1 MAEKSVRITNI
12 VATASLG
19 CALDLKHL
27 EQQIPLSQ
35 YLPHRFSGLLIRI
48 LQPYK
53 AHCQVYQNGKIT
65 INGARSV
72 RAARA
77 LSRRFCEMIRDT
89 GYSAELSAFKI
100 VNIVACCKLSTSIA
114 IEQVYPRLL
123 SDFPHT
129 IFNPELF
136 PGMSVK
142 MSNCTAILFRSG
154 KINFLGCSI
163 LLDAE
168 AAKLDLSL
176 YL

>member
-1 MAEKSVRITNI
+1 MVEQAVRITNI

-19 CALDLKHL
+19 CDLDLKHL
-27 EQQIPLSQ
+27 EQQIPLTQ

-53 AHCQVYQNGKIT
+53 AHCQVYRNGEIT

-77 LSRRFCEMIRDT
+77 LSQRFCEMVENA
-89 GYSAELSAFKI
+89 GYSTELSAFKI
-100 VNIVACCKLSTSIA
+100 VNVVACCKLNFGIA
-114 IEQVYPRLL
+114 IEQVYRRLIH
-123 SDFPHT
+123 DFPHT

-142 MSNCTAILFRSG
+142 ISSCTAVLFRSVT
-154 KINFLGCSI
+154 INFVGCSS
-163 LLDAE
+163 LLDAK
-168 AAKLDLSL
+168 AAMIDLSL

>member
-1 MAEKSVRITNI
+1 MAEQAVRITNI
-12 VATASLG
+12 VATACLG
-19 CALDLKHL
+19 CTLDLEHL
-27 EQQIPLSQ
+27 EQQIPLTQ

-53 AHCQVYQNGKIT
+53 AHCQVYRNGKIT

-77 LSRRFCEMIRDT
+77 LSQKFCGMIGNA
-89 GYSAELSAFKI
+89 GYNTELSAFKI
-100 VNIVACCKLSTSIA
+100 VNVVACCKVKSLIP
-114 IEQVYPRLL
+114 IEQVYTRIG

-142 MSNCTAILFRSG
+142 MSNCTAVLFRSG

-163 LLDAE
+163 LLDAK
-168 AAKLDLSL
+168 AAMVDLSL
-176 YL
+176 YS

>member
-1 MAEKSVRITNI
+1 MAEQAVRITNI

-19 CALDLKHL
+19 CVLDLKHL
-27 EQQIPLSQ
+27 EQQIPLTQ

-53 AHCQVYQNGKIT
+53 AHCQVYQNGKIM
-65 INGARSV
+65 INGASSV

-77 LSRRFCEMIRDT
+77 SSRKFCQMIRNA
-89 GYSAELSAFKI
+89 GYNTELSAFKI
-100 VNIVACCKLSTSIA
+100 VNVVACCRVKSVIL
-114 IEQVYPRLL
+114 IEQVYTRIV

-136 PGMSVK
+136 PGMSVR
-142 MSNCTAILFRSG
+142 MSNCTAALFRSG
-154 KINFLGCSI
+154 EKNFLGCAS
-163 LLDAE
+163 LLDAK
-168 AAKLDLSL
+168 AAMVDLSL